1 MELKLNF
8 ERGIKEKL
16 NNAELSV
23 SSTEVKLSKFFLLLN
38 RNMSIY
44 QISSSNRSNYLARSI
59 GMRYS

>member
-59 GMRYS
+59 GMRCS